1 MVNNLKKLYH
11 KDKDTRDLNVQLVKI
26 PVVNL
31 GLLTY
36 LSIKKDELLQVL
48 SLHNILTSR
57 SHHIDI

>member
-31 GLLTY
+31 GLLTS
-36 LSIKKDELLQVL
+36 LSIKKDEKDELLSGL
-48 SLHNILTSR
+48 IPTLYF
-57 SHHIDI
+57 DI